1 MERETLKNGTPV
13 FISRAHRFGS
23 DALLLSGFCRPKRD
37 EAAAD
42 LGSGCGIIA
51 LRWHD
56 LGHRGRCDAIELCA
70 EGSMLLESSCAE
82 GDIRHIR
89 AVTAD
94 LRYCV
99 PDHPKCFDL
108 VACNPPYFTAG
119 KRSPDPVRAAARH
132 EESCTLQDVIECAGR
147 LLRYGGKFGLC
158 GRPERL
164 AETFCLLHEA
174 GLEPKRLAFVK
185 KDPHSPARLFLCEA
199 KKGGKP
205 GLVIGPDLLGSE
217 GAGGYG
223 FEG

>member
-23 DALLLSGFCRPKRD
+23 DALLLSGFCRPKRN

-56 LGHRGRCDAIELCA
+56 LGHRGRCDAIELSA

-82 GDIRHIR
+82 GGIRHIR
-89 AVTAD
+89 AITAD
-94 LRYCV
+94 LRCCV
-99 PDHPKCFDL
+99 LDHPAYFDL
-108 VACNPPYFTAG
+108 VACNPPYFNAG
-119 KRSPDPVRAAARH
+119 QRSPDPMRASIRH
-132 EESCTLQDVIECAGR
+132 EKNCTLRDVAECAAR
-147 LLRYGGKFGLC
+147 LLRYGGKFALC

-164 AETFCLLHEA
+164 AETFCLLHELD
-174 GLEPKRLAFVK
+174 LEPKRLAFVK
-185 KDPHSPARLFLCEA
+185 KHPHSPPRLFLCEA

-205 GLVIGPDLLGSE
+205 GLMIGPDLLSSE